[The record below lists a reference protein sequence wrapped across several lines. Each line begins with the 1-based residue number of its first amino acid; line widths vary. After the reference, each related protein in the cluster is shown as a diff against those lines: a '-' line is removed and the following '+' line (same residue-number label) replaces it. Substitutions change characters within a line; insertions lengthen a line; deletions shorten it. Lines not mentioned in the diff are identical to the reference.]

1 MIFIKGNN
9 QKDTMSDLQKE
20 FIKSE
25 RMARAVIIAVVVVA
39 SGYIC
44 SMYWAARTLK
54 NAHLKNIEKVV
65 NSKTNSVMTADT
77 LNTTA
82 YIPRIQDFQ
91 KTR

>member
-1 MIFIKGNN
+1 MMFIKGNN

-25 RMARAVIIAVVVVA
+25 RMARVVIIAVVAVA

-54 NAHLKNIEKVV
+54 NAHFKNIEKVV
-65 NSKTNSVMTADT
+65 NSTTNSVMTADT